1 MGPWISFSSVRKN
14 VKDEFTEYWIF
25 CVKKWK
31 FSTTVC
37 WCWWADSS
45 PVGSYCW
52 SSYKDGIKNIVIP
65 NSYHKHNLPHPKGEK
80 FVRQRQPYCELL
92 IFTEYYLIKYPT
104 VCWCLWADSSSVGSY
119 CWSSYNKDSNHRQYK
134 SKRHNIFTS
143 VKVT

>member
-1 MGPWISFSSVRKN
+1 MRKN

-65 NSYHKHNLPHPKGEK
+65 NSYHIHNLPHPKGEK
-80 FVRQRQPYCELL
+80 FVRQRQLYCELL

-143 VKVT
+143 VKVS